1 MDKKQAKRLLAQLA
15 SNGLPPREL
24 GSAKALLDMFS
35 VGLDDWISRLAT
47 TYFRDFSRDSSHFK
61 LVLAPYGGGKTHF
74 LMALG
79 VRALEE
85 DFGVSYV
92 ACVPDRSG
100 SPVRVDNALGLYA
113 EVIARLRIKD
123 QQDYGISALLTA
135 VVDKKRH
142 DIEVSGAQDVDGA
155 FSMYLRQLGRA
166 FPGGTFGEFAQVASE
181 ALRGYWAGDDELPST
196 AKAAEKWLE
205 GRMDAI
211 SPEEYKLLGL
221 RRVTKAQSGM
231 VGRRL
236 LLALAKFMPEAGCH
250 GLVLLIDEVET
261 LFTAKGKALQAVL
274 AAMRV
279 LLDQAG
285 SVPDDIPMFCAFAAV
300 PDVLEGIKKYP
311 ALDQRLSVQGG
322 SFDQKNDFAPQIS
335 LDNLV
340 TNHESML
347 ASIGERLVDVALVAS
362 DGSLSRETQ
371 VENSRKL
378 AKVANRQTLD
388 VNSRR
393 LFVKTLASLLELQFA
408 NGERTFDE
416 DELLKRY
423 QGDFSQVQSADQEA
437 FEP

>member
-1 MDKKQAKRLLAQLA
+1 VDKKQAARLLAQLA
-15 SNGLPPREL
+15 TNGLPPREL
-24 GSAKALLDMFS
+24 NLAKASLDMFS

-47 TYFRDFSRDSSHFK
+47 TYFQDFSRDSSHFK

-100 SPVRVDNALGLYA
+100 APVRVDNALGLYA
-113 EVIARLRIKD
+113 EVIAKLRIKGR
-123 QQDYGISALLTA
+123 QDYGISALLTA
-135 VVDKKRH
+135 VVERKRH
-142 DIEVSGAQDVDGA
+142 VIEESGVADVDGA
-155 FSMYLRQLGRA
+155 FLMYLRQLSRN
-166 FPGGTFGEFAQVASE
+166 FPGGTFGEFAQVVTE
-181 ALRGYWAGDDELPST
+181 ALRGYWSGDDLTPA

-205 GRMDAI
+205 GRMDSI
-211 SPEEYKLLGL
+211 SQDEYKLLGL
-221 RRVTKAQSGM
+221 RKVAAAEKAM

-236 LLALAKFMPEAGCH
+236 LLALAKFLPDAGCH

-261 LFTAKGKALQAVL
+261 LFTAKGKALQSVL

-285 SVPDDIPMFCAFAAV
+285 SVPDDIPMFCVFAAV
-300 PDVLEGIKKYP
+300 PDVLEGIRKYP

-322 SFDQKNDFAPQIS
+322 SFEQKNDFAPQIN

-340 TNHESML
+340 ADHESML
-347 ASIGERLVDVALVAS
+347 ASIGKKLVDVAIVAHDS
-362 DGSLSRETQ
+362 KISREIQ
-371 VENSRKL
+371 IENALKL

-393 LFVKTLASLLELQFA
+393 LFVKTWASLLELQITTGQKSF
-408 NGERTFDE
+408 NEE
-416 DELLKRY
+416 ELLQRY
-423 QGDFSQVQSADQEA
+423 QGDFSQVQSADKEA

>member
-15 SNGLPPREL
+15 SNGLPPREIS
-24 GSAKALLDMFS
+24 SAKEVLSMFS
-35 VGLDDWISRLAT
+35 VGLDDWIDRIAS
-47 TYFRDFSRDSSHFK
+47 TYFQDFSRDSSHFK

-85 DFGVSYV
+85 NYGVSYV
-92 ACVPDRSG
+92 ACVPDRPG
-100 SPVRVDNALGLYA
+100 SPVRVDNPLGLYA
-113 EVIARLRIKD
+113 ETIARLKIKG
-123 QQDYGISALLTA
+123 QEGYGITALLSA
-135 VVDKKRH
+135 VVEKKRQ
-142 DIEVSGAQDVDGA
+142 DIEASGAADIDGA
-155 FSMYLRQLGRA
+155 FSMYLRQLNRS
-166 FPGGTFGEFAQVASE
+166 FPGGTYGEFAQVATE
-181 ALRGYWAGDDELPST
+181 ALRGYWDGSDLTPV

-211 SPEEYKLLGL
+211 SPEDYKALGL
-221 RRVTKAQSGM
+221 RKVTVAQSAM

-236 LLALAKFMPEAGCH
+236 LMALAKFMPDAGCY

-279 LLDQAG
+279 LLEQSGA
-285 SVPDDIPMFCAFAAV
+285 VPDEIPMFCAFAAV
-300 PDVLEGIKKYP
+300 PDVLEGIRKYP

-322 SFDQKNDFAPQIS
+322 TFAQKNDYAPQIS

-340 TNHESML
+340 ANHESML
-347 ASIGERLVDVALVAS
+347 ASIGVRLVDVAMVAS
-362 DGSLSRETQ
+362 DGSLTREMQ

-393 LFVKTLASLLELQFA
+393 LFVKTWASLLELQFA
-408 NGERTFDE
+408 SGERAFDE
-416 DELLKRY
+416 DELSKRY
-423 QGDFSQVQSADQEA
+423 QGDFSQVQSADKEA

>member
-24 GSAKALLDMFS
+24 NSAKAVLDMFS

-47 TYFRDFSRDSSHFK
+47 TYFQDFSRDSSHFK

-85 DFGVSYV
+85 DYGVSYV
-92 ACVPDRSG
+92 ACIPDRSG
-100 SPVRVDNALGLYA
+100 SPVRVDNALGMYA
-113 EVIARLRIKD
+113 EVIAKLRIKG
-123 QQDYGISALLTA
+123 QPDYGISALLTA
-135 VVDKKRH
+135 VVDKKRR
-142 DIEVSGAQDVDGA
+142 DIEASGARDIDGA
-155 FSMYLRQLGRA
+155 FSMFLRQFARS
-166 FPGGTFGEFAQVASE
+166 FPGGTFGEFAQVATE
-181 ALRGYWAGDDELPST
+181 ALRGYWTGEELSST

-211 SPEEYKLLGL
+211 SPVEYKLLGL
-221 RRVTKAQSGM
+221 RKVTGAQSGA

-236 LLALAKFMPEAGCH
+236 LLALAKFLPEAGCY

-279 LLDQAG
+279 LLDQSG
-285 SVPDDIPMFCAFAAV
+285 SVPDDIPMFCVFAAV

-322 SFDQKNDFAPQIS
+322 SFEQKNDFAPQIS

-347 ASIGERLVDVALVAS
+347 ASIGARLVDVALAAS
-362 DGSLSRETQ
+362 DGILSRETQ
-371 VENSRKL
+371 IENSRKL

-393 LFVKTLASLLELQFA
+393 LFVKTWASLLELQFA
-408 NGERTFDE
+408 NGEKSFDE

-423 QGDFSQVQSADQEA
+423 QGDFSQVQSADKEA